1 MDKASLIYPMFVV
14 EGTGIR
20 SEIPSMPGQYHYSPD
35 LLPAALEEV
44 KDAGVSAVM
53 LFGIPDRKDELGS
66 AAWAEDGIIQKALA
80 VAKREVPELIIS
92 RMYACVS
99 THPTDIAERS
109 AVMMWIMTRPCR
121 FLPERRCPMCRPGQT
136 WWLLP
141 I

>member
-1 MDKASLIYPMFVV
+1 MDMVKRPRRLRGNQIVRRMMRETRMDKASLIYPMFVV

-66 AAWAEDGIIQKALA
+66 AAWATYRHDVAHFERVGRNIHHVAVYADVAVRHQLA
-80 VAKREVPELIIS
+80 GSGAR
-92 RMYACVS
+92 
-99 THPTDIAERS
+99 RS
-109 AVMMWIMTRPCR
+109 DA
-121 FLPERRCPMCRPGQT
+121 Q
-136 WWLLP
+136 
-141 I
+141 